1 MAAFW
6 GLAWYFERVKPIT
19 RKGNWTPDGR
29 ADRASL
35 RRDFAELTPIQ
46 RVEQV
51 FELSKFMAEVA
62 DTGRRRR
69 LA

>member
-1 MAAFW
+1 
-6 GLAWYFERVKPIT
+6 VKPAI

-35 RRDFAELTPIQ
+35 RRDYLELTPAQ

-62 DTGRRRR
+62 DAGRRKRV
-69 LA
+69 A